1 MFQTTRIPSQ
11 RLSLG
16 LLAAAWLLAAS
27 IAGAQSSSAPDPAAA
42 YCTQNGGVVQTRYP
56 AFGTNNP
63 NPMRLAGSA
72 QFCQFTSASDG
83 SRILIRLETLYS
95 QQPSLA
101 ALAYLFR
108 PPYDGGSHGGANPSS
123 IYCQQIG
130 GTQRFSFVV
139 SAAGG
144 GWVLEGNPQ
153 DVVSF
158 CLFSD
163 LSMIDT
169 WGLLYHTNSIVR
181 GKDLTNVLR
190 YRPTSAHNETYL
202 FQ

>member
-1 MFQTTRIPSQ
+1 MNPSPAVSSRP
-11 RLSLG
+11 RLALG
-16 LLAAAWLLAAS
+16 LLAATLLLAAQN
-27 IAGAQSSSAPDPAAA
+27 ANAQPDPAAA

-56 AFGTNNP
+56 AFGTNGSNP
-63 NPMRLAGSA
+63 LRLAGSA
-72 QFCQFTSASDG
+72 QFCQFTSPTDG
-83 SRILIRLETLYS
+83 SRINIRLETLYT

-101 ALAYLFR
+101 AFAYLFR
-108 PPYDGGSHGGANPSS
+108 PPNDGGSHGGANPSS
-123 IYCQQIG
+123 FYCQQIG

-169 WGLLYHTNSIVR
+169 WGLLYHTNGIVR

-190 YRPTSAHNETYL
+190 YRPTSTQNETYL

>member
-1 MFQTTRIPSQ
+1 MFQHAATPS
-11 RLSLG
+11 RHLALG
-16 LLAAAWLLAAS
+16 LLAGALLLAAQDS
-27 IAGAQSSSAPDPAAA
+27 GAQADPAAA
-42 YCTQNGGVVQTRYP
+42 YCSQNGGVVQTRYP
-56 AFGTNNP
+56 AFGTNNT
-63 NPMRLAGSA
+63 NPLRLAGSA

-83 SRILIRLETLYS
+83 SRILIRLETLYT

-101 ALAYLFR
+101 AFAYLFR
-108 PPYDGGSHGGANPSS
+108 PPYDGHSGGGNPSS
-123 IYCQQIG
+123 FYCQQIG

-169 WGLLYHTNSIVR
+169 WGLLYHTNGIVR

-190 YRPTSAHNETYL
+190 YRPTSTQNETYL